1 VESENQKA
9 LVYILLGPTAS
20 GKSAVALEVAERI
33 GAEII
38 SIDSMQVY
46 RGMDVGTA
54 KPPAAERARVPH
66 HLIDLR
72 EPWESFSTAEYIA
85 AADAAV
91 REITARGHK
100 PLFVGGTAL
109 YIKSLLVGI
118 FEGPS
123 ADWELRNRLRDEAA
137 RTGVEALHARLGAID
152 PEAAARIHPND
163 LRRIER
169 SLEIFEKTGIK
180 PSALRHEWASGK
192 LRYDA
197 RVAGLDVPREELY
210 ARINARVDE
219 MVADG
224 WLDEISRLVAD
235 SRGLGRE
242 ASQALGY
249 NELARVVAGDATL
262 EYAVEEI
269 RTHTRQFAKRQMTW
283 FRSFPNVCW
292 VDASMRGAREG
303 PVRVREIADKVIECF
318 GIAGKT
324 NQG

>member
-1 VESENQKA
+1 MEDGNDK
-9 LVYILLGPTAS
+9 LRIYILLGPTAS
-20 GKSAVALEVAERI
+20 GKSAVGLEVAERI
-33 GAEII
+33 RAEIV

-54 KPPAAERARVPH
+54 KPSVVERARVPH

-91 REITARGHK
+91 REITARGRRA
-100 PLFVGGTAL
+100 LFVGGTAL

-123 ADWELRNRLRDEAA
+123 ADWEFRNRIRDEAS
-137 RTGVEALHARLGAID
+137 RVGVETLHKRLSEID
-152 PEAAARIHPND
+152 AEAAARIHPND

-169 SLEIFEKTGIK
+169 ALEIYEKTGVK
-180 PSALRHEWASGK
+180 PSALRREWASGR

-197 RVAGLDVPREELY
+197 RIAGLDVPREELY

-219 MVADG
+219 MMTAG
-224 WLDEISRLVAD
+224 WLEEVSRLVAD
-235 SRGLGRE
+235 PRGLGRE

-249 NELARVVAGDATL
+249 EELARVVAGDATL
-262 EYAVEEI
+262 EYTVDEI
-269 RTHTRQFAKRQMTW
+269 KTRTRQFAKRQMTW

-292 VDASMRGAREG
+292 VDASMKGARDKAA
-303 PVRVREIADKVIECF
+303 RTREIAQAAIECF
-318 GIAGKT
+318 SK
-324 NQG
+324 QERLD